1 MEKKEVSA
9 QLKAWKER
17 YGDVFAYEA
26 DGLKAYLRRPARTAI
41 AAASVVGK
49 EDPFKFAE
57 VILANCWLGGD
68 ETLRTEDRYFMGL
81 SQKVSELVEIR
92 VGELKK
98 L

>member
-1 MEKKEVSA
+1 MAA
-9 QLKAWKER
+9 QIAAWKKKHD
-17 YGDVFAYEA
+17 DVFAYQA
-26 DGLKAYLRRPARTAI
+26 DGKTCYLRRPGRDVI

-57 VILANCWLGGD
+57 IILTNCWLGGD
-68 ETLRTEDRYFMGL
+68 DELRTEDRYFMGL
-81 SQKVSELVEIR
+81 SQKVSELVEIK